1 MKYKYYL
8 KLLTSITVC
17 CLFISGTVFASS
29 YDDLQKDA
37 DEAKTTQ
44 SNLSQKKDAANAAAN
59 KEQNDLNKLVQQLAS
74 TEAEITS
81 TNKEIVT
88 TEANI
93 QTTEVNIE
101 TKQAEIQ
108 KTEAEI
114 KEFDENIKKSMVA
127 MQESSTNDMLAF
139 LFQAENLTD
148 LINRYESMDTI
159 YSYTDENIKKRET
172 LVTSLESQKK
182 ALETEK
188 KNLETQKKNL
198 ENQKSSLVSLK
209 ATYTKQKTETANKL
223 EGLKELAKSITE
235 DVDQAKEDTSKKQE
249 TLKFYASLGCKP
261 GDVIGKDCAVPPPPK
276 KTSPSTS
283 SNGGSNTGGST
294 GTRQPSG
301 SGSGS
306 SGGGSSSSSGFRLP
320 TAVGSITCGF
330 HCYAANGHL
339 HEGADIGL
347 SVGNPVYA
355 SASGVV
361 YEVTSGCRVGNS
373 WCGEGFGNVVSIVHN
388 IGGKTY
394 TTRYAHLSSVSAY
407 PGQHVT
413 SNTMIGLSGN
423 TGNSTGPHLHFVIA
437 LGQFRIDYGYG
448 AYFST
453 YAQDPTTYIKFP
465 GYWTSR

>member
-188 KNLETQKKNL
+188 KILKHKK
-198 ENQKSSLVSLK
+198 
-209 ATYTKQKTETANKL
+209 
-223 EGLKELAKSITE
+223 
-235 DVDQAKEDTSKKQE
+235 
-249 TLKFYASLGCKP
+249 
-261 GDVIGKDCAVPPPPK
+261 
-276 KTSPSTS
+276 
-283 SNGGSNTGGST
+283 
-294 GTRQPSG
+294 
-301 SGSGS
+301 
-306 SGGGSSSSSGFRLP
+306 
-320 TAVGSITCGF
+320 
-330 HCYAANGHL
+330 
-339 HEGADIGL
+339 
-347 SVGNPVYA
+347 
-355 SASGVV
+355 
-361 YEVTSGCRVGNS
+361 
-373 WCGEGFGNVVSIVHN
+373 
-388 IGGKTY
+388 
-394 TTRYAHLSSVSAY
+394 
-407 PGQHVT
+407 
-413 SNTMIGLSGN
+413 
-423 TGNSTGPHLHFVIA
+423 
-437 LGQFRIDYGYG
+437 RI
-448 AYFST
+448 
-453 YAQDPTTYIKFP
+453 
-465 GYWTSR
+465 